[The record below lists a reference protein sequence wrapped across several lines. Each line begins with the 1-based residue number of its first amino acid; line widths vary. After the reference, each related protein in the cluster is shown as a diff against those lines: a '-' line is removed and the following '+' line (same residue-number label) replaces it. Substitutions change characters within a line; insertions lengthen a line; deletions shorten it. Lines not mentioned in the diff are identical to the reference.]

1 MHVVAVGSIKSHIS
15 LSRMSGREFYIKG
28 YKLDRDKISKF
39 PPWPNDPNNT
49 RFLDLWKEFPEPFL
63 YLENGLE
70 PDGEINLVVVLADGY
85 NKEEVEKTPIVEL
98 SEPYTEVFTAGVWV
112 KDD

>member
-1 MHVVAVGSIKSHIS
+1 MG
-15 LSRMSGREFYIKG
+15 GRKFYIKG
-28 YKLDRDKISKF
+28 YKVDRDKFSKF
-39 PPWPNDPNNT
+39 PTRPNDPENA
-49 RFLDLWKEFPEPFL
+49 RFLELWKKFPEPFL

-70 PDGEINLVVVLADGY
+70 PDGEINLVIVLADGY
-85 NKEEVEKTPIVEL
+85 NKEEVENVPIVEL